1 MSEEKE
7 RKKALIELH
16 LSIFIVGFS
25 GLFGKLI
32 ELPAT
37 HLIFYRCV
45 ISALFLYFYLK
56 KSGLFPQNRIL
67 PERELKTIALTGVVL
82 AAHWVTFFHSIIVS
96 NVAIG
101 VLTFSTFPLI
111 IVFAEPFIKKAK
123 LKISH
128 LALFA
133 ISFAG
138 VFLLNYSDEN
148 KIHQEGIIVGL
159 ISALLFSAYVL
170 LNKKLVAKTPATK
183 LTFYQTSVSSV
194 ILLPWILSQPLM
206 PSGSDLF
213 YLLILAVVITGI
225 AQILFVGSMKK
236 LSAFTA
242 SISLTLESVYSI
254 IFAFILLGEKPGPM
268 ILAGGLL
275 IMISA
280 LAVSLPSK
288 KDA

>member
-1 MSEEKE
+1 M
-7 RKKALIELH
+7 
-16 LSIFIVGFS
+16 
-25 GLFGKLI
+25 
-32 ELPAT
+32 
-37 HLIFYRCV
+37 
-45 ISALFLYFYLK
+45 
-56 KSGLFPQNRIL
+56 
-67 PERELKTIALTGVVL
+67 
-82 AAHWVTFFHSIIVS
+82 
-96 NVAIG
+96 
-101 VLTFSTFPLI
+101 
-111 IVFAEPFIKKAK
+111 
-123 LKISH
+123 
-128 LALFA
+128 
-133 ISFAG
+133 
-138 VFLLNYSDEN
+138 
-148 KIHQEGIIVGL
+148 

-194 ILLPWILSQPLM
+194 ILLPWILSQPLT
-206 PSGSDLF
+206 PSGSDFF
-213 YLLILAVVITGI
+213 YLLILAIVITGI

-288 KDA
+288 KNTNPG